1 MISFSK
7 LIETLRFGTE
17 GAGCIILAKNT
28 GKLLIPLRSKK
39 VLEPNTW
46 GIWGGKMDDDDE
58 SPEKAVRREVK
69 EESGYLGNLDLIKL
83 TPYKEQ
89 NFIYHNFLGIVDKQ
103 FVPRLN
109 EETTAYRWVQY
120 GDWPEPLHYGLKY
133 LIETSGPKI
142 KSEIDKLSLTP
153 SDKNE
158 ITIYRG
164 VNSKFGD
171 INHGI
176 QSIGIKNKLVGAL
189 GPNYVDNEDIAKRY
203 GNKIIKRTISAN
215 RIIELSHY
223 DDVMRLY
230 AQYEDK
236 LPRNLARDIKNSEG
250 KEQFEH
256 IKNAANIL
264 RSILSK
270 KYDAIQLPLGPGD
283 AKYLSS
289 LGLVGNLFI
298 LLI

>member
-1 MISFSK
+1 MILFSK

-28 GKLLIPLRSKK
+28 GKFLIPLRSKK

-46 GIWGGKMDDDDE
+46 GLWGGKIDDGE
-58 SPEKAVRREVK
+58 SPEKTVKREVK
-69 EESGYLGNLDLIKL
+69 EEAGYTGNLELIKL
-83 TPYKEQ
+83 TPYTEK
-89 NFIYHNFLGIVDKQ
+89 NFIYHNFLGMVDKQ
-103 FVPRLN
+103 FTPRLN
-109 EETTAYRWVQY
+109 EETTAYRWIQY
-120 GDWPEPLHYGLKY
+120 GDWPTPLHYGLKH

-142 KSEIDKLSLTP
+142 KSEVDKLSLTP

-189 GPNYVDNEDIAKRY
+189 GPNYVDNEEIAKRY
-203 GNKIIKRTISAN
+203 GNQIIKRTISAN

-236 LPRNLARDIKNSEG
+236 LPRGLASGIKNSDE
-250 KEQFEH
+250 KQQFEL
-256 IKNAANIL
+256 IKKAASEL
-264 RSILSK
+264 RGILSK
-270 KYDAIQLPLGPGD
+270 NYDAIQLPLAKGD
-283 AKYLSS
+283 QDYLTS
-289 LGLVGNLFI
+289 LGLNGNMYI